1 MVILGRNNVTS
12 ATQDFNT
19 VSKKKQAQGW
29 GFLPHELLFSSFPL
43 SSLVIVPNFVASSYL
58 FQNSQV
64 AKLILTSV
72 AWKYILQGHP

>member
-43 SSLVIVPNFVASSYL
+43 SSLVIVPNFDARKHMHGIPGIHLIISSMFY
-58 FQNSQV
+58 
-64 AKLILTSV
+64 
-72 AWKYILQGHP
+72 